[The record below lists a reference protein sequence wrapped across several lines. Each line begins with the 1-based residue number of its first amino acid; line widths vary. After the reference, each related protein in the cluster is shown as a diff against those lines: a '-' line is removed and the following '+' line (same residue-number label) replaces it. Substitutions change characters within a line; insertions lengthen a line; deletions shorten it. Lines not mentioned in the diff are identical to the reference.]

1 MFADVCTYTVYS
13 ATGTCQEFSRGTH
26 SFPIASVRDEMRA
39 ETFTTCTTDQT
50 KLWLNSVSATQARVL
65 MTFLD
70 IEPKEALI
78 LSWMLIQDF

>member
-1 MFADVCTYTVYS
+1 
-13 ATGTCQEFSRGTH
+13 
-26 SFPIASVRDEMRA
+26 MRA

-78 LSWMLIQDF
+78 LSWMLIQGLLELFLLHTATPLLSPPPLLH